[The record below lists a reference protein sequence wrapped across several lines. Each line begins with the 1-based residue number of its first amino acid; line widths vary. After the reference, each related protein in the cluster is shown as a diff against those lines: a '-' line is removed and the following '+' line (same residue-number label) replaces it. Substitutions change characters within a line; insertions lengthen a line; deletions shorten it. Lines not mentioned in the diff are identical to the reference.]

1 MFGAEGFFLDE
12 KGLVMEVYFSHITEI
27 ISERAR
33 ICQEMSIGLKKKE
46 KGQVL
51 DRIL

>member
-33 ICQEMSIGLKKKE
+33 ICQEMRIGQKKE
-46 KGQVL
+46 VL